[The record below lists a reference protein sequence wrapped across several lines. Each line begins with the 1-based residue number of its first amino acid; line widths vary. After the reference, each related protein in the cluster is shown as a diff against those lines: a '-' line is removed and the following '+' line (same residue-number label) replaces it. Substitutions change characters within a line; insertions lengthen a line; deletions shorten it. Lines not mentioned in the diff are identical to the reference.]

1 MSAVGSENP
10 ETLPEEMVQ
19 EEANA
24 KSLQTSYRGPAQ
36 SPPSWRWFSQL
47 KLLDLSSVGVIYIL
61 EAGDVLEGRG
71 FNKTPES

>member
-24 KSLQTSYRGPAQ
+24 KSSQTSYRDPAQ
-36 SPPSWRWFSQL
+36 PPPSWRWFSQL
-47 KLLDLSSVGVIYIL
+47 KLLDLELCKGYL
-61 EAGDVLEGRG
+61 NLRGRRCPG
-71 FNKTPES
+71 RKGL